1 MDVLLQLEQEARE
14 RASFAQPHCALTTH
28 SLAPLT
34 HLHHS
39 LSPQDDNPRGKH
51 DFSGKAQGK
60 FVSGADLDEA
70 AEAEDR
76 KLAIRELKIP
86 VRTHA
91 RQSQRPPP
99 VTTMRAHPATAGWLQ
114 MRSRTFRSRNIR
126 SRNIRRRNIR
136 LLSRH
141 DSLSMLPRPLPPF

>member
-1 MDVLLQLEQEARE
+1 M
-14 RASFAQPHCALTTH
+14 
-28 SLAPLT
+28 
-34 HLHHS
+34 HHS

-86 VRTHA
+86 VRTNPTPPNPTPATRDHHA
-91 RQSQRPPP
+91 RASSHCWMAPNPQP
-99 VTTMRAHPATAGWLQ
+99 
-114 MRSRTFRSRNIR
+114 
-126 SRNIRRRNIR
+126 
-136 LLSRH
+136 
-141 DSLSMLPRPLPPF
+141 